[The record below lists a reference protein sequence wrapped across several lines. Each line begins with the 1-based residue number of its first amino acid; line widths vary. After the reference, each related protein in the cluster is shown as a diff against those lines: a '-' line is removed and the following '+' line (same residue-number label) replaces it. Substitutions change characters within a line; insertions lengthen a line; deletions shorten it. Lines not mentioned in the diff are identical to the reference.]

1 MQYKNNF
8 LDIIKNLQKNL
19 LVKNYNYTHKDRFD
33 LDKKSKTFDES
44 FYIARKPSRN
54 REDLQVKIS
63 DHDKLYKLK
72 STEVSNIFKVHKNSK
87 NNNRYYFSHEDLH
100 KDLYKF
106 YGEED
111 TSFSDGGWSTIRGER
126 TLIELEPQTLHSI
139 FKDVVSIKKEFDR
152 TMKSFKNEKEK
163 SNNLLELFFV
173 MNNIEVLNKRLSKLD
188 NENSNSNDE
197 HNCYCDDDNYSETL
211 HKRKLTEDIEI
222 QNKSIQENIDREK
235 VWAEKTYINSEL
247 TELNKR
253 KIKLIN
259 KIKINKLYVYEYGDD
274 ENIDEKDIDVE
285 RLIDNERYYND
296 EYEKYYKNK

>member
-1 MQYKNNF
+1 MQYKNKF

-33 LDKKSKTFDES
+33 LEKKSKTFDES

-54 REDLQVKIS
+54 REDLQVKINE
-63 DHDKLYKLK
+63 HDKLYKLK

-87 NNNRYYFSHEDLH
+87 NKNEFLYGD
-100 KDLYKF
+100 KDLQNDIYKF
-106 YGEED
+106 YGEEN

-126 TLIELEPQTLHSI
+126 TLIELEPKTLHSI
-139 FKDVVSIKKEFDR
+139 FKDVVSIKKEFDT

-188 NENSNSNDE
+188 NENSNSNDN
-197 HNCYCDDDNYSETL
+197 HNCYCDDDNYSEEL
-211 HKRKLTEDIEI
+211 DRRKLTEDIKI
-222 QNKSIQENIDREK
+222 QNESIEKNIAEEK
-235 VWAEKTYINSEL
+235 VWAEKRYINSEL
-247 TELNKR
+247 TKLNKR

-274 ENIDEKDIDVE
+274 EIIDEQDIDVE
-285 RLIDNERYYND
+285 RLIDNERYYN
-296 EYEKYYKNK
+296 EK

>member
-1 MQYKNNF
+1 MQYKNKF

-111 TSFSDGGWSTIRGER
+111 TSFSNEGWDKIRGER

-139 FKDVVSIKKEFDR
+139 FEDVVSIKKEFDT

-188 NENSNSNDE
+188 NENSNSNDN
-197 HNCYCDDDNYSETL
+197 HNCYCDDDNYSEEL
-211 HKRKLTEDIEI
+211 DRRKLTEDIKI
-222 QNKSIQENIDREK
+222 QNESIEKNIAEEK
-235 VWAEKTYINSEL
+235 VWAEKRYINSEL
-247 TELNKR
+247 TKLNKR

-274 ENIDEKDIDVE
+274 EIIDEQDIDVE
-285 RLIDNERYYND
+285 RLIDNERYYGG
-296 EYEKYYKNK
+296 E

>member
-19 LVKNYNYTHKDRFD
+19 LVKNYNYTHKDRSD

-87 NNNRYYFSHEDLH
+87 NNNRYHFSHEDLH

-111 TSFSDGGWSTIRGER
+111 TSFSNEGWNKIRGKR

-188 NENSNSNDE
+188 NENSNGNDN

-259 KIKINKLYVYEYGDD
+259 QIKINKLYVYEYGDD
-274 ENIDEKDIDVE
+274 ETIDEKDIDVE
-285 RLIDNERYYND
+285 RLIDNERYYED
-296 EYEKYYKNK
+296 E

>member
-1 MQYKNNF
+1 
-8 LDIIKNLQKNL
+8 
-19 LVKNYNYTHKDRFD
+19 
-33 LDKKSKTFDES
+33 
-44 FYIARKPSRN
+44 
-54 REDLQVKIS
+54 
-63 DHDKLYKLK
+63 
-72 STEVSNIFKVHKNSK
+72 
-87 NNNRYYFSHEDLH
+87 
-100 KDLYKF
+100 
-106 YGEED
+106 
-111 TSFSDGGWSTIRGER
+111 
-126 TLIELEPQTLHSI
+126 
-139 FKDVVSIKKEFDR
+139 
-152 TMKSFKNEKEK
+152 
-163 SNNLLELFFV
+163 

-188 NENSNSNDE
+188 NKNSNSNDE

-235 VWAEKTYINSEL
+235 VLAEKTYINSEL

-259 KIKINKLYVYEYGDD
+259 QIKINKLNVYAYGDD

>member
-19 LVKNYNYTHKDRFD
+19 LVKNYNYTRKDRFD

-54 REDLQVKIS
+54 REGLQVKIS

-87 NNNRYYFSHEDLH
+87 NKTRYHFSHEDLH

-111 TSFSDGGWSTIRGER
+111 TSFSNEGWDKIGGNR

-188 NENSNSNDE
+188 NKNSNSNDE

-235 VWAEKTYINSEL
+235 VLAEKTYINSEL

-259 KIKINKLYVYEYGDD
+259 QIKINKLNVYAYGDD

>member
-8 LDIIKNLQKNL
+8 LDIIKNLQKKL
-19 LVKNYNYTHKDRFD
+19 LVKNYNYSHKDRFD
-33 LDKKSKTFDES
+33 LEKKSKTFDES

-54 REDLQVKIS
+54 REDLQVKINE
-63 DHDKLYKLK
+63 HDKLYKLK
-72 STEVSNIFKVHKNSK
+72 STEVSNIFKVYKNSK
-87 NNNRYYFSHEDLH
+87 NKNEYLYSN
-100 KDLYKF
+100 KDLNNDIYKF
-106 YGEED
+106 YGEEN

-126 TLIELEPQTLHSI
+126 TLIELEPKTLHSI
-139 FKDVVSIKKEFDR
+139 FKDVVSIKKEFDT

-188 NENSNSNDE
+188 NENSNSNYE

-211 HKRKLTEDIEI
+211 HKRKLTEDITI
-222 QNKSIQENIDREK
+222 QNKSIEKNIAEEK
-235 VWAEKTYINSEL
+235 IWAEKRYINSEL
-247 TELNKR
+247 TKLNKR

-259 KIKINKLYVYEYGDD
+259 QIKINKLNVYAYGDD

-285 RLIDNERYYND
+285 RLIDNERYYDD
-296 EYEKYYKNK
+296 EDENYYNKK

>member
-44 FYIARKPSRN
+44 FYIARKPNRN
-54 REDLQVKIS
+54 GDAFKVEIN

-87 NNNRYYFSHEDLH
+87 NKNQFLYSD
-100 KDLYKF
+100 KDLQNDIYKF

-111 TSFSDGGWSTIRGER
+111 TGFYNDGWNKIRGER
-126 TLIELEPQTLHSI
+126 ILIELEPQTLHSI

-152 TMKSFKNEKEK
+152 TIKSFKNEKEK

-197 HNCYCDDDNYSETL
+197 HNCYCDDDNYYEQL
-211 HKRKLTEDIEI
+211 DRRKLTEDIEI
-222 QNKSIQENIDREK
+222 QNKLMQENIDREK
-235 VWAEKTYINSEL
+235 IWAEEKYLNSEL
-247 TELNKR
+247 TKLNKR

-259 KIKINKLYVYEYGDD
+259 EIKINKLYVSEYGDD
-274 ENIDEKDIDVE
+274 ETIDEQDIDVE
-285 RLIDNERYYND
+285 RLIDNERYYGG
-296 EYEKYYKNK
+296 E

>member
-19 LVKNYNYTHKDRFD
+19 LVKNYNYTRKDRFD

-54 REDLQVKIS
+54 REGLQVKIS

-87 NNNRYYFSHEDLH
+87 NKTRYHFSHEDLH

-111 TSFSDGGWSTIRGER
+111 TSFSNEGWDKIGGNR

-173 MNNIEVLNKRLSKLD
+173 MNNIEVLNKRLSKSY
-188 NENSNSNDE
+188 NKNSNSNDE

-247 TELNKR
+247 TKLNKR

-274 ENIDEKDIDVE
+274 ELIDEQDIDVE
-285 RLIDNERYYND
+285 RLIDNERYYGG
-296 EYEKYYKNK
+296 E